1 MLAPLVAVGLLSRGQ
16 NDQAGGRTYLLTE
29 RGFDRYHD
37 LERWV
42 TYQLIE
48 PLWTQ
53 MLAEHDLEGASADW
67 VDPAAGRRTR
77 LWQGVSA
84 LLERRPRAAA

>member
-37 LERWV
+37 LE
-42 TYQLIE
+42 
-48 PLWTQ
+48 
-53 MLAEHDLEGASADW
+53 GASASW
-67 VDPAAGRRTR
+67 VDPAAGRRSR

-84 LLERRPRAAA
+84 LLERRPRTAA